1 MDFVLAG
8 LCVKTALTD
17 KSFTSC
23 RNWLASGVAAL
34 TRANKTSRCQSIRK
48 YKKLNHNYYTTLRAD
63 IVLLIRDYLIDNRHT
78 KNNNKHFLASLCMG
92 IQKWMRPSP
101 ISRVIRP
108 KGMK

>member
-48 YKKLNHNYYTTLRAD
+48 NKKNPDGVLRLRA
-63 IVLLIRDYLIDNRHT
+63 
-78 KNNNKHFLASLCMG
+78 KHKTAEVG
-92 IQKWMRPSP
+92 Y
-101 ISRVIRP
+101 
-108 KGMK
+108 